1 MLGVTV
7 LSLVLGTCNQT
18 TRRLDPHLRF
28 TDARVQS
35 ALQYGCRRSATFR
48 GLVTRLEASDLIV
61 YIRLSEQDGPGPDGR
76 TSLIAAA
83 GDRRYVVISLNRCQS
98 FDALIGL
105 LGHELRHAAE
115 IANAPEVVDEATLIA
130 FYERIG
136 TGRRLGA
143 VRQYETPAAVAA
155 GRQVLRELM
164 AGTATDPH

>member
-28 TDARVQS
+28 TDARIRTAVQQGC
-35 ALQYGCRRSATFR
+35 QYSATFR
-48 GLVTRLEASDLIV
+48 SLLTRLEASDLIV
-61 YIRLSEQDGPGPDGR
+61 YIRPSDRAVRGADGR
-76 TSLIAAA
+76 TSLIAAT
-83 GDRRYVVISLNRCQS
+83 GSRRYLVISLNRCRS

-115 IANAPEVVDEATLIA
+115 IADAPEVVDEATLIA

-155 GRQVLRELM
+155 GRQVMREIM
-164 AGTATDPH
+164 AGTSTDPH